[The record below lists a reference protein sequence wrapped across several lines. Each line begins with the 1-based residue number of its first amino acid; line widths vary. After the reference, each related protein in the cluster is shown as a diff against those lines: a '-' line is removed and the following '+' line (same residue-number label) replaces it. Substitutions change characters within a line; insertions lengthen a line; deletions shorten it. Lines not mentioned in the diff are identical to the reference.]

1 MQLESNSEIDKF
13 AFRHGDLNVLFTD
26 LKMLEKSL
34 MVVAWIRLLKKLYGS
49 NTVEKKKNGHHLYR
63 GFEGHQNLYL
73 WLFKQCGVSLIDSH
87 IIIEK
92 DLREGIIQSHYN
104 YWKSEA
110 AGQGKSHRK
119 SSEVDRIDFF
129 NRFY

>member
-49 NTVEKKKNGHHLYR
+49 NTVEKKK
-63 GFEGHQNLYL
+63 
-73 WLFKQCGVSLIDSH
+73 KMV
-87 IIIEK
+87 IIYIEV
-92 DLREGIIQSHYN
+92 LRVTKTYIYD
-104 YWKSEA
+104 Y
-110 AGQGKSHRK
+110 
-119 SSEVDRIDFF
+119 SSNVECHW
-129 NRFY
+129 